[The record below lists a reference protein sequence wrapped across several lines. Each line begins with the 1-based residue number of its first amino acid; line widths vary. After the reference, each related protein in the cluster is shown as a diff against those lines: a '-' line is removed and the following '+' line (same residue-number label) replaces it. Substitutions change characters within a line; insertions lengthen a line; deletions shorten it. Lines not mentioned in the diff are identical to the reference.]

1 MDPSRWKNVAAA
13 WLLILSR
20 RPVQEGCDSRA
31 GYCQACISGARSR
44 QQRRRLAAKTPT
56 RRSGAIF
63 FCEPAGM
70 CRRPGSMWRSAPL
83 GTKTSTTGSRKIRGQ
98 HWDIRGTRHV
108 QRDSHSGALHL
119 DSEPQSLAGKS
130 KVGANVKS
138 KRFAGRSK
146 VGTGVLKGQR

>member
-1 MDPSRWKNVAAA
+1 MEECSSSVAADFIEEA
-13 WLLILSR
+13 GSR
-20 RPVQEGCDSRA
+20 RLRQSGWILPSVYFRCTESTTKASSCGEDSNETKWRH
-31 GYCQACISGARSR
+31 
-44 QQRRRLAAKTPT
+44 
-56 RRSGAIF
+56 F